1 MKFKYLFLISLFSFF
16 TNAQTEKGKF
26 IISGNVGFNYT
37 SVKTSAENTNEQAN
51 KSFSI
56 RPSVGY
62 FIINNLYLGILGS
75 YNSQSSNNIRTT
87 DNSAFLIG
95 PQAGYLFKTKGI
107 AKPFI
112 AGSYGFA
119 STTRTYEMI
128 SFDPIL
134 ADRTETDTFSGRYF
148 TFSTGVALFIDK
160 QISFNLGAELS
171 AVTFKQNNVTSQK
184 FGNSGIGVIF
194 GFSIYL

>member
-1 MKFKYLFLISLFSFF
+1 
-16 TNAQTEKGKF
+16 
-26 IISGNVGFNYT
+26 
-37 SVKTSAENTNEQAN
+37 
-51 KSFSI
+51 
-56 RPSVGY
+56 
-62 FIINNLYLGILGS
+62 
-75 YNSQSSNNIRTT
+75 
-87 DNSAFLIG
+87 
-95 PQAGYLFKTKGI
+95 
-107 AKPFI
+107 
-112 AGSYGFA
+112 
-119 STTRTYEMI
+119 MI